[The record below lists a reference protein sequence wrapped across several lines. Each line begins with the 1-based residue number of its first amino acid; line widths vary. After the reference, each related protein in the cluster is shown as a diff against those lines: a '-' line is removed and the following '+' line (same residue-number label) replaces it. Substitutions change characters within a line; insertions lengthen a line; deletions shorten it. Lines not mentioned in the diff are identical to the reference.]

1 MTRTF
6 LVALELP
13 DDADVN
19 AEADFIADIL
29 NDDFTVTS
37 VKPWS
42 SPGISSTP
50 TFELPSIL

>member
-42 SPGISSTP
+42 SPGAAPLST
-50 TFELPSIL
+50 ELTPLF